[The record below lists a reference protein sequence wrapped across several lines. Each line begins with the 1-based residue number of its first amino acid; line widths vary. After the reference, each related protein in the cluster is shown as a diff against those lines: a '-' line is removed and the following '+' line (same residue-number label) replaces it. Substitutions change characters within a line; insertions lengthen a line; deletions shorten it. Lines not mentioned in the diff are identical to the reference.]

1 MEQLLHNREDTITA
15 ESKSK
20 YVCIRKNTEN
30 FMVALFDEICHWLQI
45 LIYIMSKMQN

>member
-30 FMVALFDEICHWLQI
+30 FNLTKYAIDCKFAYHLYNV
-45 LIYIMSKMQN
+45 